1 MKIETRVNL
10 KNGQSII
17 IDGVPD
23 YFDKNFFEKLKTTQA
38 NNSDV
43 VVYGS
48 NGQIPLKVNEI
59 RSIEFVIN

>member
-1 MKIETRVNL
+1 MKIETYVNL

-17 IDGVPD
+17 LPGVPD
-23 YFDKNFFEKLKTTQA
+23 YFDKSFFQRLETTQA
-38 NNSDV
+38 NNGDV
-43 VVYGS
+43 VIYGT